1 MDLQHKSL
9 PFAIKAMGGDGPGTF
24 ELYAAVFNNVDVH
37 RDVILPGAFKNLDA
51 FVRDGWGAV
60 NHCNWSDDLG
70 VATVDAAEQD
80 SVGLRV
86 KGTFHSTAD
95 AQAIRTKIRE
105 RMERGK
111 SVKCSFG
118 YRIVDSV
125 DEVRDGVMVTLLKGL
140 EIFEFSF
147 VTIPANDLAG
157 VVDAKGG
164 IPRLSELT
172 KAVMEIKAGRKISA
186 ANMARLKRMCDAF
199 HATASELK
207 TFMDEHD
214 LPASESDSEGESDD
228 AKAARIAAKQRQL
241 ALRLSLRKSQFPLA
255 AGVRS

>member
-95 AQAIRTKIRE
+95 AQAKRTIELDTRAAA
-105 RMERGK
+105 
-111 SVKCSFG
+111 
-118 YRIVDSV
+118 
-125 DEVRDGVMVTLLKGL
+125 L
-140 EIFEFSF
+140 
-147 VTIPANDLAG
+147 
-157 VVDAKGG
+157 DAQK
-164 IPRLSELT
+164 
-172 KAVMEIKAGRKISA
+172 KAQ
-186 ANMARLKRMCDAF
+186 D
-199 HATASELK
+199 ATAREQEEARGQLVLDRANA
-207 TFMDEHD
+207 DE
-214 LPASESDSEGESDD
+214 
-228 AKAARIAAKQRQL
+228 RAAKL
-241 ALRLSLRKSQFPLA
+241 EAAIKRLTGHGGLHVWAMIPEPLA
-255 AGVRS
+255 PPLRGSQIALAIWWGVTM